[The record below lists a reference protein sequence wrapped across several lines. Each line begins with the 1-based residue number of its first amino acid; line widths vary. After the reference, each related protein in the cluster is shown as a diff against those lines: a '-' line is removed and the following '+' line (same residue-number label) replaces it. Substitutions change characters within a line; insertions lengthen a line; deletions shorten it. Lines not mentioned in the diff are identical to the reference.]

1 MIETA
6 ITGRE
11 LQMLQAMA
19 NAKLGNYAGIPGLT
33 SSLIGGSTYG
43 KVRLFECSR
52 NHQENIVPHSHR
64 FDVLCLVLRGSV
76 KNHIWQC
83 GVGDQ
88 FTASTFKYLD
98 APGHLMFSGQAE
110 PARYYPETSVYA
122 AGELYSMRA
131 SHVHSIEFSRDAV
144 VLFFEGPELT
154 KFTTILQPF
163 VDGKTVPTF
172 QVQPWMY
179 QREEA
184 AA

>member
-1 MIETA
+1 MIEAA

-33 SSLIGGSTYG
+33 SALIGGPHYG
-43 KVRLFECSR
+43 QVRLFECSR

-76 KNHIWQC
+76 KNHIWEC
-83 GVGDQ
+83 GFGDQ
-88 FTASTFKYLD
+88 FTASAFKYLGV
-98 APGHLMFSGQAE
+98 PGELAFSGEAK
-110 PARYYPETSVYA
+110 PMRYSPKTSIYTC
-122 AGELYSMRA
+122 GEFYSMEA
-131 SHVHSIEFSRDAV
+131 SQVHSIEFSCDAV

-163 VDGKTVPTF
+163 VGGKTVPTF

-179 QREEA
+179 RREGA
-184 AA
+184 AV